1 MMNKIY
7 CYHCMTYHLPE
18 NMRQIMTRTGLR
30 WRCIR
35 SIEAARNTAAERDA
49 FGARQTLEL
58 LPITGDLELLLNSIG
73 RLSANRE
80 PVLCTIGIDLDDGGV
95 LGRVVLTDLLDH
107 GAITALAG
115 IDNDDTVERCTD
127 LTHALKT
134 NLDCHL
140 SGHSLFLG

>member
-49 FGARQTLEL
+49 FGARQTEL
-58 LPITGDLELLLNSIG
+58 
-73 RLSANRE
+73 NRS
-80 PVLCTIGIDLDDGGV
+80 
-95 LGRVVLTDLLDH
+95 RS
-107 GAITALAG
+107 LAEQ
-115 IDNDDTVERCTD
+115 ER
-127 LTHALKT
+127 
-134 NLDCHL
+134 
-140 SGHSLFLG
+140 FLRESRRPDYRC